1 MEALCNGFMDLELQ
15 YAEEKTQLDRVLVC
29 TMVWLMLIIDKYI
42 PMPLISPMVMD
53 RVWKELK
60 SVEEGYSEV
69 SDDKKNSMESD
80 LQRKIRHCTGLRVSL
95 TR

>member
-1 MEALCNGFMDLELQ
+1 
-15 YAEEKTQLDRVLVC
+15 
-29 TMVWLMLIIDKYI
+29 MVWLTPIADKYI

-53 RVWKELK
+53 RVWIELK

-69 SDDKKNSMESD
+69 SDDEKQCTKRD
-80 LQRKIRHCTGLRVSL
+80 LLIKIRLRIGLRGSS